1 MGQLKPSLVGMFI
14 GSFLCSYFMNSVSGV
29 NVSAVDLGLNPSP
42 IKPIKGYI
50 IGNCYFFAQNVAF
63 RVVSK
68 SGNPGPVPN
77 SYFLYYIFI
86 KALILI
92 KFEHN
97 A

>member
-50 IGNCYFFAQNVAF
+50 IGNCYFFAQNAAF
-63 RVVSK
+63 RK
-68 SGNPGPVPN
+68 SSGWLGNRIMWTRGADCC
-77 SYFLYYIFI
+77 L
-86 KALILI
+86 
-92 KFEHN
+92 ET
-97 A
+97 